1 MSKHIAIAMPPA
13 ETKQDEAEAAAD
25 PDQNWAICCSKS
37 SAQFIKY
44 MVQVVVSLTI
54 LVFAIAMVS
63 TGHDDSVYWSLIT
76 LIIGVFV
83 PSPSLTKRI

>member
-1 MSKHIAIAMPPA
+1 MAEVKVDMPIVAIEA
-13 ETKQDEAEAAAD
+13 DE
-25 PDQNWAICCSKS
+25 NWAICCSRS

-54 LVFAIAMVS
+54 LAFAIAMVS
-63 TGHDDSVYWSLIT
+63 TGHDDPVYWSLIT

-83 PSPSLTKRI
+83 PSPSLGRPVSQGKI